1 VQTSAEPLAA
11 DRVLEVVRV
20 AIATVLE
27 REPASIAAE
36 TTFDQLAADSL
47 ALVVMA
53 ELIEEQVAPFAPTG
67 FRLGDREL
75 AELRTVGDA
84 VDLVLTSL

>member
-1 VQTSAEPLAA
+1 VQTSAERLAA
-11 DRVLEVVRV
+11 DQVLEVVRA
-20 AIATVLE
+20 AIGTVLE
-27 REPASIAAE
+27 RDPATIAAD
-36 TTFDQLAADSL
+36 TTLESLGADSL

-53 ELIEEQVAPFAPTG
+53 EVIEESLAGVAPDG

-84 VDLVLTSL
+84 VDLVVKSI